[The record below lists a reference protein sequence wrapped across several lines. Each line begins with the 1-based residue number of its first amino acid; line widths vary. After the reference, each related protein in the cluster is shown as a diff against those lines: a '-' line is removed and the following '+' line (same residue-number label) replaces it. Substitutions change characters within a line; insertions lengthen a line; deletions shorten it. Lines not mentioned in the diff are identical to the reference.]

1 MARKARKEH
10 VVAVFFDLEKAYDTT
25 WRFSILQKLR
35 TIGLTGQLPR
45 FIANF
50 LTSRLFKVRIGNVES
65 NIFEQI
71 QGVPQGSVLSCT
83 LFSLAINDLLSDLPP
98 YIQTSLYVDDFAVFS
113 RSTSLPAAVRRT
125 QLAVNK
131 AHLWCDRHGF
141 KFSTSKSVVMHFTK
155 IRGAFPPID
164 IQLGSFTLP
173 FVNETKFL
181 GLLLDRKLSY
191 IPHIK
196 LVRTKC
202 L

>member
-1 MARKARKEH
+1 MLFDEKLNWKELDH
-10 VVAVFFDLEKAYDTT
+10 L
-25 WRFSILQKLR
+25 
-35 TIGLTGQLPR
+35 
-45 FIANF
+45 
-50 LTSRLFKVRIGNVES
+50 
-65 NIFEQI
+65 
-71 QGVPQGSVLSCT
+71 
-83 LFSLAINDLLSDLPP
+83 SLAINDLLSDLPP

-113 RSTSLPAAVRRT
+113 RSTTLPAAVRRT

-202 L
+202 LRSMDILKCLAHNTWGSDRVTLLRVYRSHGS